1 MKTTAIALLP
11 VLCAVLLPAGVSA
24 EEAQVRATA
33 VVPVTMSLREI
44 AKAALHHDP
53 RFAASTARI
62 EAARDE
68 IRIAEA
74 SDAFTLNFGAD
85 VGRSDLR
92 TAARFPSSGTRTP
105 NTLALTGSQPLYNG
119 GLTRALDAAAKS
131 EVEAA
136 LESRRDIGGKL
147 ILAALTAVLD
157 VKRDRETLKLSEVT
171 ARTLASARQDVG
183 KRFEAGEA
191 TRTDQSQADARVAE
205 AEAQVRRAQAQLR
218 TSEIAL
224 ARLIGPD
231 AGVPEASWP
240 QLLPVAA
247 TLALA
252 VEQSHT
258 APAVVAARHEA
269 EAAQAR
275 IAAAIAEYRPRLS
288 VDGHAVTQDDSDF
301 GYDRISTWAVQLKL
315 SVPLFTGGLA
325 QARADAAR
333 AKAAQAG
340 YLARDEEAH
349 FAETAAKEWELLQA
363 TDDVISAIRAQ
374 AEASEL
380 ALDGVRKEL
389 KVGSRTTLDLLDAE
403 RERLVADV
411 NLVAALRD
419 RAVTAFRLLA
429 ACGKLELEAVPD

>member
-1 MKTTAIALLP
+1 MTRVLP
-11 VLCAVLLPAGVSA
+11 AVLIPA
-24 EEAQVRATA
+24 A
-33 VVPVTMSLREI
+33 VCAAALVAAPVQAMSLRDV
-44 AKAALHHDP
+44 AKAALAHDP
-53 RFAASTARI
+53 RFAASTAGI
-62 EAARDE
+62 EAARYGVQAAD
-68 IRIAEA
+68 A
-74 SDAFTLNFGAD
+74 SDAFTLGLGAD
-85 VGRSDLR
+85 VGRSELR
-92 TAARFPSSGTRTP
+92 TAAFFPQSGLRTP

-119 GLTRALDAAAKS
+119 GLTAALDAAAKS

-136 LESRRDIGGKL
+136 LESRRDVGGQL

-157 VKRDRETLKLSEVT
+157 VKRDRETLKLSQVT
-171 ARTLASARQDVG
+171 ARTLGSARQDVG

-191 TRTDQSQADARVAE
+191 TRTDQSQADARLAE

-224 ARLIGPD
+224 TRLIGPE

-240 QLLPVAA
+240 QLLPVAP
-247 TLALA
+247 TLGLA
-252 VEQSHT
+252 VEQSRT

-275 IAAAIAEYRPRLS
+275 IAAAIAEYRPHLS
-288 VDGHAVTQDDSDF
+288 LDGHAVTQDDSDF
-301 GYDRISTWAVQLKL
+301 GYDRINTWAVQLKL
-315 SVPLFTGGLA
+315 SVPIFTGGLA
-325 QARADAAR
+325 QARAAEAR
-333 AKAAQAG
+333 AKATQAG
-340 YLARDEEAH
+340 FMARDEEAR

-363 TDDVISAIRAQ
+363 TDDVIAAVRAQ

-389 KVGSRTTLDLLDAE
+389 KAGSRTTLDLLDAE
-403 RERLVADV
+403 RERLAADV

-429 ACGKLELEAVPD
+429 ACGKLELEAVPE